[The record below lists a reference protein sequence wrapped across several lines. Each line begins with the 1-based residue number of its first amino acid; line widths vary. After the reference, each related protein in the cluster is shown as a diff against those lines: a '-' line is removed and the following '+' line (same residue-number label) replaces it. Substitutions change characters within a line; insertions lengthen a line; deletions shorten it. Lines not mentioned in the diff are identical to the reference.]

1 MICYQ
6 ITDILNI
13 TKGRLITCADGHA
26 EIKDILIDSRQFNG
40 ADFTL
45 FIAIKSK
52 RNDGHLFIDELYDKG
67 IRNFI
72 VSTEPDNAAKYTD
85 CNIIHVRDCIAALQ
99 ALAVFHRKKFSIPVI
114 GIAGSNGKTIVK
126 EWLYQL
132 LHTDKNIVR
141 SPKSYNSQIGVPL
154 SVWMMKPENDIAI
167 FEAGV
172 SQPDEMNRL
181 QPIIRPNIGIF
192 TNIGT
197 AHEEN
202 FVNISQKISEK
213 LSLFTKAD
221 VLIYC
226 SDYSDISERIASL
239 ELFRNIRLF
248 TWGRKNDAVLS
259 VKEINVMPKHTQIS
273 AVYLKKLYTIDIPF
287 TDQASIENAIHCL
300 AAMIYLGY
308 GEEDIAMRM
317 KNLTPI
323 EMRLE
328 SRQGINNCT
337 IINDA
342 YSLDFNSLK
351 IALDFLDQQNRSKNK
366 TVILSDMFQ
375 SRKSDFDLYQ
385 EISRLLVHKK
395 INRLI
400 GIGKFMMKYA
410 DLFPMERYSYEST
423 AQFLREFSF
432 SAFQNEII
440 LLKGARI
447 FEFEKIS
454 RLLEQKAHETVL
466 EINLNALI
474 HNFNFFRLKL
484 NPGTRIMAMVKAFSY
499 GAGSDEIAN
508 ILQYHHA
515 DYLAVA
521 FADEGIELRKAG
533 ITMPIM
539 VMNPE
544 EKGIDSVIKYG
555 LEPEIYNFRVLGL
568 FEEAI
573 NDYYSGTD
581 AKLKI
586 HIKFDTGM
594 HRLGF
599 EKEDIPVLAEQIN
612 ANPHLE
618 VVSAFSHLAA
628 SEEKRHDA
636 FTHHQ
641 AQLLTEMHREFQQHF
656 DYPVMKHILNSA
668 GILRFPEYHFDM
680 VRTGIG
686 LYGVT
691 GSKQDDK
698 FLENVCTLKT
708 NISQLRHIR
717 AGNSVGYNLKWKAT
731 VDSVIA
737 VIPIGYADGLNRRL
751 GNGKGKVLLRG
762 KFAPIIG
769 NICMD
774 MCSIDVTGMDV
785 KENDEV
791 IIFGKEFVVNEL
803 AALLDTIPYEIL
815 AGISQRVKR
824 VYYQE

>member
-1 MICYQ
+1 MASYN
-6 ITDILNI
+6 ITDILSI
-13 TKGRLITCADGHA
+13 TKGKWIISIDNQAV
-26 EIKDILIDSRQFNG
+26 INDILIDSRQFNG
-40 ADFTL
+40 ADKTL

-52 RNDGHLFIDELYDKG
+52 RNDGHLFIEELYHQG

-72 VSTEPDNAAKYTD
+72 VSTEPDDAGKYSD
-85 CNIIHVRDCIAALQ
+85 CNIILVGDCIAALQ
-99 ALAVFHRKKFSIPVI
+99 ALAVFHRKKFNIPVI

-132 LHTDKNIVR
+132 LHPDKNVVR

-167 FEAGV
+167 FEAGI

-181 QPIIRPNIGIF
+181 QPMIRPNIGIF

-202 FVNISQKISEK
+202 FVSISQKISEK
-213 LSLFTKAD
+213 LNLFTKAD

-239 ELFRNIRLF
+239 ELFRNIKLF

-259 VKEINVMPKHTQIS
+259 VKEINVQQKHTRIHF
-273 AVYLKKLYTIDIPF
+273 VYSKKTYNIEIPF
-287 TDQASIENAIHCL
+287 TDQASVENAIHCL
-300 AAMIYLGY
+300 ATLIYLGY
-308 GEEDIAMRM
+308 SEEDIAGRM

-323 EMRLE
+323 EMRLA
-328 SRQGINNCT
+328 SKQGINNCT
-337 IINDA
+337 IINDS

-351 IALDFLDQQNRSKNK
+351 IALDFLDQQNRGKNK
-366 TVILSDMFQ
+366 TVVLSDMFQ

-385 EISRLLVHKK
+385 EISRLLIHKK
-395 INRLI
+395 INRFI

-410 DLFPMERYSYEST
+410 DAFPMEKYTYEST

-432 SAFQNEII
+432 SAFQNETI
-440 LLKGARI
+440 LLKGARV

-454 RLLEQKAHETVL
+454 RLLEQKAHETVF
-466 EINLNALI
+466 EINLNSVI
-474 HNFNFFRLKL
+474 HNFNYFRSKL
-484 NPGTRIMAMVKAFSY
+484 SPGTKIMAMVKAFSY

-533 ITMPIM
+533 ITTPIM

-544 EKGIDSVIKYG
+544 EKGIDSVIKSG

-573 NDYYSGTD
+573 KDYYTGTD
-581 AKLKI
+581 ARLKI

-599 EKEDIPVLAEQIN
+599 EKEDIPILAERIKG
-612 ANPHLE
+612 NPYFE
-618 VVSAFSHLAA
+618 VVSVFSHLAA
-628 SEEKRHDA
+628 SEEKVHDD
-636 FTHHQ
+636 FTHRQ
-641 AQLLTEMHREFQQHF
+641 AQHLTEMAEEFRKYF

-668 GILRFPEYHFDM
+668 GISRFPEYHFDM

-691 GSKQDDK
+691 GNKQDNK
-698 FLENVCTLKT
+698 YLENVCTLKT
-708 NISQLRHIR
+708 NISQVRHIKTGDR
-717 AGNSVGYNLKWKAT
+717 VGYNLKWKAT
-731 VDSVIA
+731 VDSVVAI
-737 VIPIGYADGLNRRL
+737 IPIGYADGLNRRL
-751 GNGKGKVLLRG
+751 GNGKGKVLLKE

-769 NICMD
+769 NVCMD
-774 MCSIDVTGMDV
+774 MCTIDVTGMDV

-791 IIFGKEFVVNEL
+791 IVFGKGFGVSEL
-803 AALLDTIPYEIL
+803 ADLLDTIPYEIL